1 MRTLSLLAAAERDVY
16 KRQDYRSYYLHF
28 ECGVL
33 AYKSSIIRD
42 MKQDYIE
49 TLKDCREVTLDDC
62 RKTPA
67 AVRLIRAILN
77 LFAPMM

>member
-1 MRTLSLLAAAERDVY
+1 M
-16 KRQDYRSYYLHF
+16 
-28 ECGVL
+28 L
-33 AYKSSIIRD
+33 AYKRSIIRD